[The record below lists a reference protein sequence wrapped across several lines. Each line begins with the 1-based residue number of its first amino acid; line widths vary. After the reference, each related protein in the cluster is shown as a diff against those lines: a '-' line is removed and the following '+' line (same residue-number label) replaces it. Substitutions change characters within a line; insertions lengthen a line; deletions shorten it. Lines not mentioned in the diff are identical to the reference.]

1 MFLQPVRDGGR
12 LAVAEQVNGPAGF
25 DVDEDGAVVPAAA
38 EREKANKATEPKA
51 KPKTRDRNRSHPR
64 PVK

>member
-12 LAVAEQVNGPAGF
+12 LAVAEQVNGHAGL

-38 EREKANKATEPKA
+38 ERESEQSHRA
-51 KPKTRDRNRSHPR
+51 KGQGKDKGSYFA
-64 PVK
+64 